1 MVDVLKHGV
10 EKLSEALRTNP
21 DTEDTFESMAKV
33 FEEIS
38 KYIEEQNR
46 GPVDNFIRMSPC
58 FGSFLVEC
66 NDWLQVMWLQRAIN
80 LSLKNCARR

>member
-1 MVDVLKHGV
+1 MDEVLKHGV
-10 EKLSEALRTNP
+10 EKLSEILRTNP

-58 FGSFLVEC
+58 FSSFRYCTLKKRRTRSA
-66 NDWLQVMWLQRAIN
+66 RAISPSWT
-80 LSLKNCARR
+80 LSAG